1 MAVRKFF
8 LCIGQ
13 SNAAPTATGQSWK
26 DAHPSLVLQGTP
38 SYVTGTY
45 QPTVTLP
52 WAWPGYGA
60 STAPSYSASVNIA
73 GKAISSVRL
82 WTSYNPAATGY
93 VAFPGTAR
101 VQTGSTTTSI
111 ITDVRLATSVV
122 GMTITRKNTNTTH
135 TVTGT
140 TTTGGFGVLTL
151 SGSTPFTS
159 SPAVGEEI
167 RLQIKAT
174 AAVSSG
180 GTTVDTH
187 VIWGST
193 LGPASAYRA
202 SLVGLE
208 LKYLGPTHANQI
220 GVRKK
225 ITGVAAN
232 GTTLTFESAW
242 QQDPSASDLFEIAAP
257 QVAGADVPLQKWGL
271 FLPWS
276 PFEGEVSN
284 AAAQP
289 SGKSNPYPPGFNY
302 PSQWTLLPIYN
313 AFDGN
318 SLLLNASDS
327 VSAAVGLGVQLSQR
341 LGEDIYCVHLAAGS
355 TSLAVQQFYTDS
367 LFDVG
372 WYDLNQQANWSPT
385 QQGSLHYRLLDMLD
399 GAKLTAQAQGDTL
412 ECVGVFV
419 LQGESDANSFP
430 TFSSYADNLR
440 AWKTAVRNAIV
451 AKGLY
456 AGAAA
461 TIPWIHP
468 HVLVSSVN
476 AEFINTA
483 ITDVARGDS
492 YMDTFVTDSF
502 IKQDSFHY
510 NGFGLAQVEEAMA
523 DKWLPALAGNAGWVD
538 VVTTETGTGSSTAD
552 SYVTEA
558 FCDDYFSAQN
568 LVTTWLNAT
577 AKNKQ
582 AAMRYATSWVD
593 NHYGLQF
600 VGLKTSSTQ
609 ALEWP
614 RSFAYD
620 RDGYPITGIPTAL
633 KKATAEVA
641 RRWLEDA
648 TQLDPDIAA
657 GSNVTQDTVTVGPIT
672 ISKSYAGGKDAEKR
686 VKVVDRMFQVGGLI
700 ESGGWAKR

>member
-13 SNAAPTATGQSWK
+13 SNAAPTATGQTWK

-38 SYVTGTY
+38 SYVTGSY
-45 QPTVTLP
+45 QPTVSLP
-52 WAWPGYGA
+52 WAWPGYGG
-60 STAPSYSASVNIA
+60 STAPSYSASANIA

-82 WTSYNPAATGY
+82 WTAYNPNATGY
-93 VAFPGTAR
+93 LAYPGTAR

-111 ITDVRLATSVV
+111 ITDTRLATSAV

-167 RLQIKAT
+167 QIQIKAT
-174 AAVSSG
+174 AAVSAG

-208 LKYLGPTHANQI
+208 LKYLGPNHANQI
-220 GVRKK
+220 GARKK

-242 QQDPSASDLFEIAAP
+242 QNDPHASDLFEIVAP
-257 QVAGADVPLQKWGL
+257 QVAGADVPLHKWGL

-276 PFEGEVSN
+276 PFEGDVSN
-284 AAAQP
+284 ATAQP
-289 SGKSNPYPPGFNY
+289 SGKRNPYPPGFNY

-313 AFDGN
+313 AFDGD
-318 SLLLNASDS
+318 SLLINVSDS

-367 LFDVG
+367 LLDVG

-385 QQGSLHYRLLDMLD
+385 QPGSLHYRLLDMLD

-419 LQGESDANSFP
+419 LQGESDANSSP

-476 AEFINTA
+476 AEFINDA

-502 IKQDSFHY
+502 TKQDSFHY
-510 NGFGLAQVEEAMA
+510 NGLGLAQVEEAMA
-523 DKWLPALAGNAGWVD
+523 DNWLPALAGKAGWVD
-538 VVTTETGTGSSTAD
+538 LVTEETGTGSSSSD
-552 SYVTEA
+552 SYVSH
-558 FCDDYFSAQN
+558 DYVDELFRAQGGIAAWTDASDTQRHSAMRRATQWIDSTYGPRFVGYRAQN
-568 LVTTWLNAT
+568 
-577 AKNKQ
+577 
-582 AAMRYATSWVD
+582 
-593 NHYGLQF
+593 
-600 VGLKTSSTQ
+600 TQ
-609 ALEWP
+609 AMEFP
-614 RSFAYD
+614 RSLAYD
-620 RDGYPITGIPTAL
+620 RYGTEITGIPAAL
-633 KKATAEVA
+633 KKATAEIV
-641 RRWLEDA
+641 RRYLEDA
-648 TQLDPDIAA
+648 TQIDPDTPV
-657 GSNVTQDTVTVGPIT
+657 GGNLVSDQVSVGPIS
-672 ISKSYAGGKDAEKR
+672 ISKSYAGGKDAAKR
-686 VKVVDRMFQVGGLI
+686 FTVVDRLLVQAGIIQGA
-700 ESGGWAKR
+700 GWASR